1 MKAEEGSVPVES
13 KCPYC
18 EGRELLFHRNNV
30 KLWVSAEDEKIRV
43 FVPKERINAWIDV
56 KYCPMCGR
64 KL

>member
-1 MKAEEGSVPVES
+1 MES

>member
-1 MKAEEGSVPVES
+1 MEAPEP
-13 KCPYC
+13 KCLFC
-18 EGRELLFHRNNV
+18 NDHRLLFQRGNV
-30 KLWVSAEDEKIRV
+30 KLWVAAEDKEIRI